1 MKFETFGLNVAKER
15 IKQNI
20 SAYELSLRLGKDAS
34 YINKLENGKINVSL
48 KMIIEIANTLSVNI
62 ETLFKED
69 QTCR

>member
-34 YINKLENGKINVSL
+34 YINKLENAKINVSL
-48 KMIIEIANTLSVNI
+48 KMIIEITETLRVSI
-62 ETLFKED
+62 ETLFKEN
-69 QTCR
+69 

>member
-15 IKQNI
+15 MKQNI

-48 KMIIEIANTLSVNI
+48 KMIIEIADTLNVPI
-62 ETLFKED
+62 EQLFKE
-69 QTCR
+69 

>member
-34 YINKLENGKINVSL
+34 YINKLENAKINVSL
-48 KMIIEIANTLSVNI
+48 KMIIQIAETLNI
-62 ETLFKED
+62 SIEKLFKED
-69 QTCR
+69 

>member
-48 KMIIEIANTLSVNI
+48 KMIIEISENLNVPI
-62 ETLFKED
+62 QDFFKE
-69 QTCR
+69 QR

>member
-15 IKQNI
+15 IKKDL

-48 KMIIEIANTLSVNI
+48 KMILAICEQLEINVVD
-62 ETLFKED
+62 LFK
-69 QTCR
+69 Q

>member
-34 YINKLENGKINVSL
+34 YINKLENAKINVSL
-48 KMIIEIANTLSVNI
+48 KMIIEIAETLNVSI

-69 QTCR
+69 

>member
-48 KMIIEIANTLSVNI
+48 KMIIEIAEMLKI
-62 ETLFKED
+62 DIKELFNED
-69 QTCR
+69 

>member
-48 KMIIEIANTLSVNI
+48 KMIIEIANILSVNI
-62 ETLFKED
+62 KSLFNED
-69 QTCR
+69 

>member
-34 YINKLENGKINVSL
+34 YINKFENAKINVSL
-48 KMIIEIANTLSVNI
+48 KMIIEIAETLGVSI
-62 ETLFKED
+62 ETLFKEN
-69 QTCR
+69 

>member
-15 IKQNI
+15 IKLNI

-48 KMIIEIANTLSVNI
+48 KMIIEIANMLNVSI
-62 ETLFKED
+62 ETLFKEN
-69 QTCR
+69 

>member
-48 KMIIEIANTLSVNI
+48 KMIIEIANTLSVDI
-62 ETLFKED
+62 KSLFNED
-69 QTCR
+69 